1 MADTKAPDLKA
12 EATQSKFEANR
23 VQQTMQKAEA
33 QRASDYDTG
42 DHLALRQDI
51 LNPNLH
57 YGLANEDEMLL
68 PLTQSGDVQSG
79 VADTGSGPAVTGDGS
94 SFPSTS
100 DGTLSSPSAS
110 SGPSAPEEI
119 AFVAPESQRLS
130 INNAPTGTSLSQPD
144 LGGEEPLTIAT
155 AASKPIDGGSAS
167 GGSMPPAADATQ
179 DVNHDV
185 EAIDSRESV
194 TEGSVLDS
202 SVTATDLDG
211 DSITYS
217 LDGQPSEGA
226 VSLNADGSYS
236 FNPGSDF
243 DDLAVG
249 ESRTVSF
256 SFTADDGHG
265 STDQGTVTI
274 EVTGTNDAPTAIDL
288 SASTV
293 DENAAGAVIGTLSTT
308 DVDVSDTHSYAVSDD
323 RFEVVEDGSGN
334 MVLQL
339 KDGMALDHESE
350 PTVTVTVSTN
360 DGNGGTF
367 DQDFTIS
374 VNDLNEAVTAD
385 DASETT
391 AENVTLDSSVTAT
404 DLDGDSIT
412 YSLDGQPSEGSVSLN
427 ADGSYSFN
435 PGSDFDDLAVGESRT
450 VSFSFTADDGN
461 GSTDQGTVTIEVT
474 GTNDAPTAIDLS
486 ASTVDENA
494 AGAVIGTLSTTDV
507 DVSDTHS
514 YAVSDDRFE
523 VVEDGSGN
531 MVLQLKDGVA
541 LDHESEATVSITVS
555 TNDGNGGTFD
565 QDFTISVN
573 DLNEAVTAD
582 DASETTAENA
592 TLDSSV
598 TATDLD
604 GDTITYSLD
613 GQPSEGSVS
622 LNADGSYSFNPGSDF
637 DDLAVGESRTVSF
650 SFTADDGNGSTD
662 QGTVTI
668 EVTGTNDA
676 PTAVILSDSLVDEN
690 DAGAVIGTLTTTDVD
705 ASDTHSYTVS
715 DDRFEVVE
723 DGSGTMVLQLKDGVA
738 LDHESEPTVT
748 VTVTSTDT
756 NGASVAEDFTISVN
770 DLNEAV
776 TADDASETT
785 AENVTL
791 DSSVTATDLDGDT
804 ITYSLDGQPSEGS
817 VSLNTDGSY
826 SFTPGSDFDDLAVG
840 ESRTVSFS
848 FTADDGHGST
858 DQGTVTIE
866 VTGTN
871 DAPTAIDLS
880 ASTVDEN
887 AARAV
892 IGTLSTTDVDVSDS
906 HSYAVSDDR
915 FEVVEDGSGNMVLQ
929 LKDGM
934 ALDHES
940 EATVSITVSTN
951 DGNGGT
957 FDQDFT
963 ISVNDL
969 NEAVTADDA
978 SETTAENATL
988 DSSVTATD
996 LDGDTITYSLDGQ
1009 PSEGSVSLNA
1019 DGSYSFNPGSDFD
1032 DLAVGESRTV
1042 SFSFTADDGN
1052 GSTDQGTV
1060 TIEVTGTNDAP
1071 TAVILSDSLVDE
1083 NDAGAVIGTLTTTDV
1098 DASDTHSY
1106 TVSDDRFEVVEDGSG
1121 TMVLQLKDGVALDHE
1136 SEPTVTVTVTSTDT
1150 NGASVAEDFTIS
1162 VNDLNEAVTA
1172 DDASET
1178 TAENVTLDSSVT
1190 ATDLDGDTI
1199 TYSLDGQPS
1208 EGSVSLNTDGS
1219 YSFTPGS
1226 DFDDLA
1232 VGESRTVSFSFTAD
1246 DGHGS
1251 TDQGT
1256 VTIEVTGTN
1265 DAPTAIDL
1273 SASTVDENAAGA
1285 VIGTL
1290 STTDADASDSH
1301 SYAVSDDRF
1310 EVVEDGSGNMVLQLK
1325 DGVALD
1331 HESEPTVTVTV
1342 TSTDI
1347 NGASVAEDFTI
1358 SVNDLNE
1365 AVTADDAS
1373 ETTSENVTLDSSVT
1387 ATDLDGDSITYSLD
1401 GQPSEGSVSLNADGS
1416 YSFNPGSDFDDL
1428 AVGES
1433 RTVSFRF
1440 TADDGRG
1447 STDQG
1452 TVTIE
1457 VTGTND
1463 APTAIDLSA
1472 STVDENAAGAVIGT
1486 LSTTDVDVSDTHS
1499 YTVSDDRFEVVE
1511 DGSGNMVLQ
1520 LKDGVALDHESEATV
1535 TVTVTSTDINGASVA
1550 EDFTISVNDLNEA
1563 VTADDTSETTA
1574 ENVTLDSTVTAT
1586 DLDGDSI
1593 TYSLDGQPSEGAVS
1607 LNADGS
1613 YSFTPGSDFD
1623 DLAVG
1628 ESRTVSF
1635 SFTADDGN
1643 GSTDQG
1649 TVTIEVTGTN
1659 DAPTAIDLSASTVD
1673 ENAAGAVIGT
1683 LSTTDVDV
1691 SDTHSYT
1698 VSDDRFEVVEDGSG
1712 TMVLQLKDGVALDHE
1727 SEPTV
1732 TVTVTSTDGHGGT
1745 VDQDFTI
1752 NVADVNEQITAYDS
1766 AMGISEDVISVDSA
1780 MFAEDPDGDPGIF
1793 TILTQPSSGTVTTTG
1808 EVSEFGAYT
1817 LGKFNFVPGDDFN
1830 DLAEGETRTVSFDYQ
1845 VEDGNGSVD
1854 TGTVSIQV
1862 TGTNDAPTAVIL
1874 SDSLVD
1880 ENDAGAVIGTLS
1892 TTDVDTSDTHSY
1904 TVSDDR
1910 FEVVEDGSGNMVLQ
1924 LKDGVSLDYESEPTV
1939 TITITTDDGH
1949 GGSYS
1954 DDFTINVSNI
1964 MEGVTASDEDGTT
1977 TEDDVLNS
1985 VAHASSAEG
1994 ANMTYVVSSQPS
2006 EGSVVMQPD
2015 GSYTFNPE
2023 NDFQDLA
2030 HDESRTVSFEYTAT
2044 DANGATDTGTVT
2056 ILVTG
2061 TNDAPTAI
2069 DLSASTVDENATGAV
2084 IGTLSTTDVDT
2095 SDSHSYTVSDDRFE
2109 VVEDGSGNMVLQLKD
2124 GVALDHESEAT
2135 VNIAV
2140 TTTDN
2145 GGLSHSQSFTIAVND
2160 LNESPSLDASGS
2172 YNFLYNGSFEV
2183 FNGGV
2188 HGGGDGTGWYEDA
2201 YIDGW
2206 AQSDIDIHEAGHRNL
2221 GATDGAYHVDLAE
2234 TSNGTLSRE
2243 MEGLED
2249 GSTYSLSI
2257 DLKSRGATGDGISGT
2272 VEDALGQS
2280 IVQVVWNGEVIA
2292 TIDPAVDGFG
2302 WHTYTLGLT
2311 AGSGDGSNSITFV
2324 EVGSENSF
2332 GTLIDNV
2339 QITDSDGYGV
2349 LENEAGAEIAVLSV
2363 ADPDAGDSFS
2373 YSVSDSRFEV
2383 VSIDGDTVLKL
2394 VDGVSLDYETAS
2406 HVSVDVTVTD
2416 SGGLSDTQTLDIQVG
2431 DIDDTASYNTITGNN
2446 CCNTLNGTSVDD
2458 NISGLGGN
2466 DTINAYAGD
2475 DLVYGG
2481 TGADTINGGDG
2492 NDDIYGGAD
2501 NDTIS
2506 GGEGNDFIN
2515 GEDGADTIYGN
2526 AGLDSLHGEAGDDR
2540 IYGGDGGDTIYGGE
2554 DNDSLYGE
2562 AGNDGIYGGSGN
2574 DYISGGTGD
2583 DYLVGGEGDDTFYY
2597 LVGDG
2602 NDVIDG
2608 GSAGDWT
2615 DSLVILA
2622 SDGSDTTTY
2631 GTDWTIT
2638 LTTGTATMV
2647 DGSDQMVLS
2656 NDATGTIDFSDGG
2669 HIELENIDRVS
2680 W

>member
-79 VADTGSGPAVTGDGS
+79 VADTGSGPTATGDGS

-217 LDGQPSEGA
+217 LDGQPSEG
-226 VSLNADGSYS
+226 
-236 FNPGSDF
+236 
-243 DDLAVG
+243 
-249 ESRTVSF
+249 
-256 SFTADDGHG
+256 
-265 STDQGTVTI
+265 
-274 EVTGTNDAPTAIDL
+274 
-288 SASTV
+288 
-293 DENAAGAVIGTLSTT
+293 
-308 DVDVSDTHSYAVSDD
+308 
-323 RFEVVEDGSGN
+323 
-334 MVLQL
+334 
-339 KDGMALDHESE
+339 
-350 PTVTVTVSTN
+350 
-360 DGNGGTF
+360 
-367 DQDFTIS
+367 
-374 VNDLNEAVTAD
+374 
-385 DASETT
+385 
-391 AENVTLDSSVTAT
+391 
-404 DLDGDSIT
+404 
-412 YSLDGQPSEGSVSLN
+412 SVSLN

-494 AGAVIGTLSTTDV
+494 AGAVIGALSTTDA

-514 YAVSDDRFE
+514 Y
-523 VVEDGSGN
+523 
-531 MVLQLKDGVA
+531 
-541 LDHESEATVSITVS
+541 T
-555 TNDGNGGTFD
+555 
-565 QDFTISVN
+565 
-573 DLNEAVTAD
+573 
-582 DASETTAENA
+582 
-592 TLDSSV
+592 
-598 TATDLD
+598 
-604 GDTITYSLD
+604 
-613 GQPSEGSVS
+613 
-622 LNADGSYSFNPGSDF
+622 
-637 DDLAVGESRTVSF
+637 
-650 SFTADDGNGSTD
+650 
-662 QGTVTI
+662 
-668 EVTGTNDA
+668 
-676 PTAVILSDSLVDEN
+676 
-690 DAGAVIGTLTTTDVD
+690 
-705 ASDTHSYTVS
+705 
-715 DDRFEVVE
+715 
-723 DGSGTMVLQLKDGVA
+723 
-738 LDHESEPTVT
+738 
-748 VTVTSTDT
+748 
-756 NGASVAEDFTISVN
+756 
-770 DLNEAV
+770 
-776 TADDASETT
+776 
-785 AENVTL
+785 
-791 DSSVTATDLDGDT
+791 
-804 ITYSLDGQPSEGS
+804 
-817 VSLNTDGSY
+817 
-826 SFTPGSDFDDLAVG
+826 
-840 ESRTVSFS
+840 
-848 FTADDGHGST
+848 
-858 DQGTVTIE
+858 
-866 VTGTN
+866 
-871 DAPTAIDLS
+871 
-880 ASTVDEN
+880 
-887 AARAV
+887 
-892 IGTLSTTDVDVSDS
+892 
-906 HSYAVSDDR
+906 
-915 FEVVEDGSGNMVLQ
+915 
-929 LKDGM
+929 
-934 ALDHES
+934 
-940 EATVSITVSTN
+940 
-951 DGNGGT
+951 
-957 FDQDFT
+957 
-963 ISVNDL
+963 
-969 NEAVTADDA
+969 
-978 SETTAENATL
+978 
-988 DSSVTATD
+988 
-996 LDGDTITYSLDGQ
+996 
-1009 PSEGSVSLNA
+1009 
-1019 DGSYSFNPGSDFD
+1019 
-1032 DLAVGESRTV
+1032 
-1042 SFSFTADDGN
+1042 
-1052 GSTDQGTV
+1052 
-1060 TIEVTGTNDAP
+1060 
-1071 TAVILSDSLVDE
+1071 
-1083 NDAGAVIGTLTTTDV
+1083 
-1098 DASDTHSY
+1098 
-1106 TVSDDRFEVVEDGSG
+1106 
-1121 TMVLQLKDGVALDHE
+1121 
-1136 SEPTVTVTVTSTDT
+1136 
-1150 NGASVAEDFTIS
+1150 
-1162 VNDLNEAVTA
+1162 
-1172 DDASET
+1172 
-1178 TAENVTLDSSVT
+1178 
-1190 ATDLDGDTI
+1190 
-1199 TYSLDGQPS
+1199 
-1208 EGSVSLNTDGS
+1208 
-1219 YSFTPGS
+1219 
-1226 DFDDLA
+1226 
-1232 VGESRTVSFSFTAD
+1232 
-1246 DGHGS
+1246 
-1251 TDQGT
+1251 
-1256 VTIEVTGTN
+1256 
-1265 DAPTAIDL
+1265 
-1273 SASTVDENAAGA
+1273 
-1285 VIGTL
+1285 
-1290 STTDADASDSH
+1290 
-1301 SYAVSDDRF
+1301 VSDDRF

-1342 TSTDI
+1342 TSTDT

-1358 SVNDLNE
+1358 DVADLNK

-1373 ETTSENVTLDSSVT
+1373 ETIAENVTLDSTVT
-1387 ATDLDGDSITYSLD
+1387 ATDLDGDTITYSLD
-1401 GQPSEGSVSLNADGS
+1401 SQPSEGAVSLNADGS
-1416 YSFNPGSDFDDL
+1416 YSFNPGADFDDL

-1433 RTVSFRF
+1433 RTVSFSF

-1486 LSTTDVDVSDTHS
+1486 LSTTDADASDTHS
-1499 YTVSDDRFEVVE
+1499 YSVSDDRFEVVD

-1520 LKDGVALDHESEATV
+1520 LKDGVALDHESEPTV
-1535 TVTVTSTDINGASVA
+1535 TVTVSTNDGNGGTFDQ
-1550 EDFTISVNDLNEA
+1550 DFTISVSDLNEA
-1563 VTADDTSETTA
+1563 VTADDASETTA
-1574 ENVTLDSTVTAT
+1574 ENVTLDSSVTAT
-1586 DLDGDSI
+1586 DLDGDTI

-1683 LSTTDVDV
+1683 LSTTDADVSDSHSYAVSDDRFEVVDDGSGNMV
-1691 SDTHSYT
+1691 LQLKDGVALDHEAEATVTVTVTSTDNNGASVAEDFTISVNDLNEAVTADDASETIAEGSVLDSSVTATDLDGDTITYSLDGQPSEGAVSLNADGSYSFTPGADFDDLAVGESRTVSFSFTADDGNGSTDQGTVTIEVTGTNDAPTAIDLSASTVDENAAGAVIGTLSTTDADVSDSHSYAVSDDRFEVVDDGSGNMVLQLKDGESLDHESEATVSITVSTNDGNGGTFDQDFTISVNDLNEAVTADDASETTAENVTLDSSVTATDLDGDTITYSLDGQPSEGAVSLNADGSYSFTPGSDFDDLAVGESRTVSFSFTADDGNGSTDQGTVTIEVTGTNDAPTAIDLSASTVDENDAGAVIGTLTTTDVDTSDTHSYT
-1698 VSDDRFEVVEDGSG
+1698 VSDNRFEVVEDGSG
-1712 TMVLQLKDGVALDHE
+1712 NMVLQLKDGVALDHE

-1732 TVTVTSTDGHGGT
+1732 TVTVTSTDTNGASVAEDFTISISDLNEAVTADDASETTAEGSVLDSSVTATDLDGDTITYSLDGQPSEGAVSLNADGSYSFNPGADFDDLAVGESRTVSFSFTADDGRGSTDQGTVTIEVTGTNDAPTAIDLSASTVDENAAGAVIGTLSTTDADASDTHSYSVSDDRFEVVDDGSGNMVLQLKDGVALDHESEPTVTVTVSTNDGNGGTFDQDFTISVSDLNEAVTADDASETTAENVTLDSSVTATDLDGDTITYSLDGQPSEGAVSLNADGSYSFTPGSDFDDLAVGESRTVSFSFTADDGNGSTDQGTVTIEVTGTNDAPTAIDLSASTVDENAAGAVIGTLSTTDADVSDSHSYAVSDDRFEVVDDGSGNMVLQLKDGVALDHEAEATVTVTVTSTDNNGASVAEDFTISVNDLNEAVTADDASETIAEGSVLDSSVTATDLDGDTITYSLDGQPSEGAVSLNADGSYSFTPGSDFDDLAVGESRTVSFSFTADDGNGSTDQGTVTIEVTGTNDAPTAIDLSASTVDENAAGAVIGTLSTTDADVSDSHSYAVSDDRFEVVDDGSGNMVLQLKDGESLDHEAEPTVTLTVTSDDGHGGT

-1752 NVADVNEQITAYDS
+1752 DVADVNEQITAYDS
-1766 AMGISEDVISVDSA
+1766 TMAISEDVISVDSA

-1817 LGKFNFVPGDDFN
+1817 LGKFNFVPGNDFN

-1880 ENDAGAVIGTLS
+1880 ENDAGAVIGTLT

-1904 TVSDDR
+1904 TVSDNR

-1924 LKDGVSLDYESEPTV
+1924 LKDGVSLD
-1939 TITITTDDGH
+1939 
-1949 GGSYS
+1949 
-1954 DDFTINVSNI
+1954 
-1964 MEGVTASDEDGTT
+1964 
-1977 TEDDVLNS
+1977 
-1985 VAHASSAEG
+1985 
-1994 ANMTYVVSSQPS
+1994 
-2006 EGSVVMQPD
+2006 
-2015 GSYTFNPE
+2015 
-2023 NDFQDLA
+2023 
-2030 HDESRTVSFEYTAT
+2030 
-2044 DANGATDTGTVT
+2044 
-2056 ILVTG
+2056 
-2061 TNDAPTAI
+2061 
-2069 DLSASTVDENATGAV
+2069 
-2084 IGTLSTTDVDT
+2084 
-2095 SDSHSYTVSDDRFE
+2095 
-2109 VVEDGSGNMVLQLKD
+2109 
-2124 GVALDHESEAT
+2124 HESEAT
-2135 VNIAV
+2135 VSV
-2140 TTTDN
+2140 TVTSDDGH
-2145 GGLSHSQSFTIAVND
+2145 GGTVDQDFTITVND
-2160 LNESPSLDASGS
+2160 LNESPTLDASGS

-2206 AQSDIDIHEAGHRNL
+2206 TQSDIDIHEAGHNNL
-2221 GATDGAYHVDLAE
+2221 GTTDGAYHVDLAE

-2280 IVQVVWNGEVIA
+2280 IVQVVWNGEIIA

-2431 DIDDTASYNTITGNN
+2431 DIDDTASYNTITGND
-2446 CCNTLNGTSVDD
+2446 CGNTLNGISVDD

-2562 AGNDGIYGGSGN
+2562 AGNDSIYGGSGN
-2574 DYISGGTGD
+2574 DYISGGAGD

-2647 DGSDQMVLS
+2647 DGSDQMILS